1 MNIARLIQI
10 TAIIAGLAA
19 VTLGMGTYTH
29 ANFASIHMLFGLL
42 VALALLLLA
51 LMAVFARATRRLG
64 SIGIVYAILMP
75 IFGVTQQAILAGELH
90 WLIEAAHLLVG
101 LGALAF
107 IGIISARLVQRKPV
121 DSLPA
126 VAEMSQAVR

>member
-1 MNIARLIQI
+1 MNVARLIQI
-10 TAIIAGLAA
+10 TAIVAGLAA
-19 VTLGMGTYTH
+19 VMLGMGTYTH

-51 LMAVFARATRRLG
+51 LMAVFFGATRRLG
-64 SIGIVYAILMP
+64 SIGIIYALLMP
-75 IFGVTQQAILAGELH
+75 IFGVTQQAILAGEPH

-107 IGIISARLVQRKPV
+107 IGIISARLVRRKPV
-121 DSLPA
+121 DSLSA
-126 VAEMSQAVR
+126 AIKVSQAVR